1 METKDV
7 VPKLNLNLVKK
18 ENSSLPSSQR
28 IVPSLIEAYESLM
41 KKSPSSNSSRR
52 MEKKENEESKK
63 QIVEIETKE
72 TTPTVEEAKIIT
84 ETVQKEGNSKENY
97 EILIEKLLQEIH
109 QNREFIKTIDHSNKK
124 TMEDEMVEKQRSIIK
139 EMIEKEIQIESPN
152 QFLKTLFLFFF
163 SIFMM
168 IQISKLN

>member
-18 ENSSLPSSQR
+18 ENSVPSSQR

-52 MEKKENEESKK
+52 MEKKENEEPKK

-72 TTPTVEEAKIIT
+72 TPIVEEVKIIT
-84 ETVQKEGNSKENY
+84 ETIVQKEGNSKENY